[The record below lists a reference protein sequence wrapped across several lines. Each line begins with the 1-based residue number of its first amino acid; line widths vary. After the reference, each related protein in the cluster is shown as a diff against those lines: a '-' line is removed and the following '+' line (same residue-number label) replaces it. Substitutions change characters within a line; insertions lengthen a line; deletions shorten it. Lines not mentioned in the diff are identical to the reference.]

1 MRTKAWVWTAAVVA
15 GTTLSAALALLL
27 ALAGA
32 PATAAP
38 RWPGYL
44 DELRQHPWA
53 YTVVLGALGIAAAG
67 VMAWLQSRPP
77 AVANDP
83 PPPSAPTLPEW
94 FIDRAEAHATVTA
107 VCRGD
112 RAVGL
117 TTALAGAG
125 GFGKTM
131 LAEAVCANGQVRRR
145 FRSRIY
151 LVTIGRDVRGRAD
164 VTAKVAEV
172 TRFVTGDTTEFD
184 DPALAGSHLGRL
196 LDQRPRTLLVLDDVW
211 EHEQLAPFLRGGRRC
226 VRLITTRKP
235 ELVPAEARI
244 PVDQMS
250 RAQAQAVLTWHL
262 PPLPGPLVDALLQ
275 ATGRWALLLRLT
287 NRLIAEQ
294 HATGADAASAGE
306 RILHRLRGSG
316 PAAVDSP
323 TAAWDLDDPGLRN
336 QRVRAS
342 IEAATTL
349 LPADS
354 RQRLAELGIF
364 AAGESLPLS
373 VVTLL
378 WQGTGGLDEEQCRTL
393 CRDLERLSLLTLDQS
408 DGGWISLHDVI
419 HDYLRGELGA
429 DGLVRVNYALTG
441 AIATNLPTARPLAPD
456 QVAPGH
462 AWWQLTD
469 DYLLDHL
476 IVHLLAAGRTS
487 QAEAVAGDIRWVE
500 TRLSHRGP
508 TAPWS
513 DLVRTDT
520 PHTRLLAHTLSQA
533 AHLLSPTDPPH
544 LLTGVLHTLLDT
556 HTYWRPQ
563 VAARRNDLAQR
574 PCLEP
579 LWPLPDAPASA
590 LRRTLTGHVAG
601 VWAVAVAPDGTWLAT
616 SDGRVRVWEGDDSGD
631 DGTVRIW
638 DRASGTCTATLTGHR
653 GRVGSIAISPDG
665 TWLATTGGSDYAFE
679 GDGTVRIWDRASGTC
694 TATLTGND
702 SNVKSVV
709 VAPDGTWLATT
720 GHDDEAV
727 WIWDPS
733 TGVCTATLTGRAGAV
748 RSMAI
753 APDGRWLATISFR
766 DGAVRIWDRAT
777 GTCTATLTAQ
787 AGWLG
792 SVQIAP
798 DGRWLATT
806 CAADKAVQLWDVA
819 TGTCT
824 TTVPDQPHR
833 VRAMAIAPD
842 STWLATVDGHGSV
855 RIWDRASGTCT
866 ATLTGHRGR
875 VASIAIA
882 PDSTWL
888 ATGGEADGTVR
899 IWDRAAGSC
908 TATLTGHRGSVGSIA
923 IAPDGAWLA
932 AGSDGDKS
940 VRIWDRS
947 LAVQTPPDSVHRNGV
962 AAVAISP
969 DGTWLATGD
978 GDDYGDGKARIWDR
992 ATGTCTAT
1000 LTGHRRRVAAVA
1012 ISPDGTWLATGDGLG
1027 KVRIWDRASGACTA
1041 TLTGNGSEV
1050 KALAIAPDGTW
1061 LAAGGE
1067 LDEALRIWDLATAT
1081 CKSTFEGHYRTVESV
1096 AIAPDGTWLATSDN
1110 LGDVRIWDRTTG
1122 TCTAAATDREFHSVD
1137 TLAISPD
1144 STWLAAAGGRYDGY
1158 DDGIVRIGD
1167 RASGTWT
1174 HTLTGH
1180 RGRVG
1185 AIAISPDGMWLASVG
1200 GSKYGDGGDGT
1211 LRIWNTT
1218 TRSLAAVARAESAL
1232 FSCAWGPEHVLAV
1245 GGRRGLYLFQLRV

>member
-1 MRTKAWVWTAAVVA
+1 MRTKAWVWTAVVVA
-15 GTTLSAALALLL
+15 GATLSAALALLL
-27 ALAGA
+27 ALAGN
-32 PATAAP
+32 PATAAA

-44 DELRQHPWA
+44 DELRQHPWTYMA
-53 YTVVLGALGIAAAG
+53 VLGALGIVAAG
-67 VMAWLQSRPP
+67 VMTWLQARPP
-77 AVANDP
+77 AVVNDP
-83 PPPSAPTLPEW
+83 PPPPAPTLPEW
-94 FIDRAEAHATVTA
+94 FIDRAQIRATVAT

-131 LAEAVCANGQVRRR
+131 LAQAVCVNRQVRRR

-151 LVTIGRDVRGRAD
+151 LVTIGRDVRSRAE

-172 TRFVTGDTTEFD
+172 TRFITGDTTEFD

-211 EHEQLAPFLRGGRRC
+211 EHEQLTPFLMGGRRC
-226 VRLITTRKP
+226 IRLITTRKP
-235 ELVPAEARI
+235 ELLPAEARI

-250 RAQAQAVLTWHL
+250 RAQAQAVLTWDL
-262 PPLPGPLVDALLQ
+262 PPLPGPLVDALVQ

-336 QRVRAS
+336 QRARAS

-349 LPADS
+349 LPAGS
-354 RQRLAELGIF
+354 RQRFAELGIF

-378 WQGTGGLDEEQCRTL
+378 WQGTGGLDEEQGRTL
-393 CRDLERLSLLTLDQS
+393 CRDLERLSLLTLDQT

-429 DGLVRVNYALTG
+429 DGLARVNHALTE
-441 AIATNLPTARPLAPD
+441 AIATTLLTARPLAPAQPD
-456 QVAPGH
+456 PRH

-476 IVHLLAAGRTS
+476 IVHLIAAGRAS
-487 QAEAVAGDIRWVE
+487 LAEAVAGDLRWVE
-500 TRLSHRGP
+500 TRLGHRGP
-508 TAPWS
+508 TAPWN

-520 PHTRLLAHTLSQA
+520 PHTRLLARTLSQA
-533 AHLLSPTDPPH
+533 AHLLTPTDPPH
-544 LLTGVLHTLLDT
+544 LLTGVLHSRLDT
-556 HTYWRPQ
+556 HPYWRPQ
-563 VAARRNDLAQR
+563 VTARHHDPAQR
-574 PCLEP
+574 PCLETV
-579 LWPLPDAPASA
+579 WPLPDAPAPA
-590 LRRTLTGHVAG
+590 LRRTLTGHVDG

-616 SDGRVRVWEGDDSGD
+616 SDGRVRVLRSDGVGN

-638 DRASGTCTATLTGHR
+638 DLSSGTCTATLTGHH

-702 SNVKSVV
+702 SNLKSVV
-709 VAPDGTWLATT
+709 IAPDGTWLATT

-727 WIWDPS
+727 WIWDPV
-733 TGVCTATLTGRAGAV
+733 TGVCTATLTGRAGVV

-753 APDGRWLATISFR
+753 APDGRWLATTSYQ
-766 DGAVRIWDRAT
+766 DEAVRIWDRST
-777 GTCTATLTAQ
+777 GTCTATLTAH

-792 SVQIAP
+792 PVQIAP
-798 DGRWLATT
+798 DGTWLATT

-819 TGTCT
+819 TGTFT

-842 STWLATVDGHGSV
+842 STWLATIDGRGSV
-855 RIWDRASGTCT
+855 RIWDRASGACT

-888 ATGGEADGTVR
+888 ATGGDVDGTVR
-899 IWDRAAGSC
+899 IWDRATSIC
-908 TATLTGHRGSVGSIA
+908 TATLTGHRGSVGAMA

-940 VRIWDRS
+940 VRIWDRT
-947 LAVQTPPDSVHRNGV
+947 LAAQTSQDSGHRNGV

-978 GDDYGDGKARIWDR
+978 GDGFGYGKARIWDR
-992 ATGTCTAT
+992 ATGTCAAT
-1000 LTGHRRRVAAVA
+1000 LTGHRGRVGSMA

-1041 TLTGNGSEV
+1041 TLADNGGEV
-1050 KALAIAPDGTW
+1050 KAMAIAPDGTW

-1067 LDEALRIWDLATAT
+1067 GDEALRIWDLATAT
-1081 CKSTFEGHYRTVESV
+1081 CTSTLGGHHANVESV

-1110 LGDVRIWDRTTG
+1110 LGRVRIWDRATG
-1122 TCTAAATDREFHSVD
+1122 ICTATADRELFSVY

-1144 STWLAAAGGRYDGY
+1144 GTWLAAAGGLYDGY
-1158 DDGIVRIGD
+1158 NDGIVRIGD
-1167 RASGTWT
+1167 RASGAWT
-1174 HTLTGH
+1174 HALTGH
-1180 RGRVG
+1180 CGRVG
-1185 AIAISPDGMWLASVG
+1185 AVAISADGMWLASVG

-1232 FSCAWGPEHVLAV
+1232 FSCAWGPTHVLAV